1 VFEEVKM
8 KEIVFDI
15 TQEADGGFSA
25 EALGYDIF
33 SQADSWEELRDNIK
47 EATMGYFFDTP
58 INATIRLHFSRN
70 EVFTL
75 A

>member
-1 VFEEVKM
+1 MREF
-8 KEIVFDI
+8 KEIVFDV

-33 SQADSWEELRDNIK
+33 TQADSWEELRDNTK

-58 INATIRLHFSRN
+58 MNAMIRLHLSRS
-70 EVFTL
+70 EVFAL
-75 A
+75 S